1 MHIIK
6 LNAIGSTNTY
16 LRQLNAKAPLK
27 DFTVASAKQQTE
39 GRGQMGTK
47 WQSQS
52 SKNLMLSVFTNVSFL
67 DIDKNFCLSMATSLA
82 LLDTLS
88 HFNLRRL
95 FVKWP
100 NDIMADNQKISGIL
114 IENIIKKQ
122 KIEASII
129 GIGLNVNQTDFEDLP
144 QATSMKAITGV
155 HYDLDAVLS
164 LMLKNLEKQ
173 LDRLKLGNFGSLK
186 NDYEA
191 ALFRKNK
198 PSTFEDK
205 QGHRFSGYIKG
216 VTESGL
222 LQILLEDNI
231 LKNYDFKKVKLLY

>member
-1 MHIIK
+1 MNIIK

-16 LRQLNAKAPLK
+16 LRELNGNKPLT
-27 DFTVASAKQQTE
+27 DFTIVTANYQSE

-47 WQSQS
+47 WQSQA
-52 SKNLMLSVFTNVSFL
+52 SKNLIASVFVNVSYLPIQKSFY
-67 DIDKNFCLSMATSLA
+67 ISMATSLA
-82 LLDTLS
+82 LLETIN

-95 FVKWP
+95 YVKWP
-100 NDIMADNQKISGIL
+100 NDIMADNQKIAGIL
-114 IENIIKKQ
+114 IENIVKKQ

-129 GIGLNVNQTDFEDLP
+129 GIGLNVNQLDFSDLP
-144 QATSMKAITGV
+144 KAASMKTITGV
-155 HYDLDAVLS
+155 HYDIDAVLNA
-164 LMLKNLEKQ
+164 MVKNLEKQ
-173 LDRLKLGNFGSLK
+173 LQYLKFGASIGLK
-186 NDYEA
+186 ENYEA
-191 ALFRKNK
+191 ALFRKDK

-222 LQILLEDNI
+222 LQILLEDNV